1 MRTIAVIGAGIM
13 GHGLALVFALGGH
26 KVRLTDA
33 SAETLARVP
42 ELLAS
47 AVETLQE
54 AGEIDASWTPARID
68 EAIVRSASLEE
79 TVAGAEIV
87 IEAITERPE
96 AKRAVY
102 AELDRL
108 LPDTAIIASNTSY
121 LDVFPLIPAR
131 RQRRALIAHWYTP
144 PYIVDLVDIVPGPE
158 TDPAV
163 IEEMRALMEG
173 MGQKPIVLKR
183 FVSGYVANRIQ
194 SAISAE
200 VFRLLDEGVA
210 SPREIDDAIIH
221 GLSLRIPILGHL
233 AKADFTGLELVR
245 NALANATYEPP
256 PPRTHSEMVD
266 TLVGAGA
273 TGVMAGRGFFDWG
286 GRPAAELFRE
296 RDRRLLALKRA
307 MREIGPL
314 TGS

>member
-26 KVRLTDA
+26 RVRITDA

-47 AVETLQE
+47 AVATLHE
-54 AGEIDASWTPARID
+54 AGEVDGSWTPARID
-68 EAIVRSASLEE
+68 EAIARCASLEE
-79 TVAGAEIV
+79 TVAGA
-87 IEAITERPE
+87 
-96 AKRAVY
+96 
-102 AELDRL
+102 
-108 LPDTAIIASNTSY
+108 
-121 LDVFPLIPAR
+121 
-131 RQRRALIAHWYTP
+131 
-144 PYIVDLVDIVPGPE
+144 DLVDIVPGPQ

-200 VFRLLDEGVA
+200 VFRLLDEDVA

-221 GLSLRIPILGHL
+221 GLSL
-233 AKADFTGLELVR
+233 
-245 NALANATYEPP
+245 
-256 PPRTHSEMVD
+256 
-266 TLVGAGA
+266 
-273 TGVMAGRGFFDWG
+273 
-286 GRPAAELFRE
+286 
-296 RDRRLLALKRA
+296 
-307 MREIGPL
+307 
-314 TGS
+314 

>member
-1 MRTIAVIGAGIM
+1 MANIAVIGAGIM

-26 KVRLTDA
+26 KVRITDA
-33 SAETLARVP
+33 SADTLARVP

-47 AVETLQE
+47 ALATLRE
-54 AGEIDASWTPARID
+54 AGEVDASWTPARID
-68 EAIVRSASLEE
+68 EAVARSASLSEA
-79 TVAGAEIV
+79 VQGAEIV

-96 AKRAVY
+96 AKRALY

-108 LPDTAIIASNTSY
+108 LPDSAIVASNTSY
-121 LDVFPLIPAR
+121 LDVFPLMPER
-131 RQRRALIAHWYTP
+131 RLKRALIAHWYTP
-144 PYIVDLVDIVPGPE
+144 PYIVDLVDLVPGLE
-158 TDPAV
+158 TDPEV
-163 IEEMRALMEG
+163 IEHMRALMEA

-200 VFRLLDEGVA
+200 VYRLLDEGVA

-233 AKADFTGLELVR
+233 AKADFTGLELTR
-245 NALANATYEPP
+245 NALANGTYEPP
-256 PPRTHSEMVD
+256 PKRSHSEILDKLVD
-266 TLVGAGA
+266 SGA

-314 TGS
+314 TGT

>member
-1 MRTIAVIGAGIM
+1 MANIAVIGAGIM

-26 KVRLTDA
+26 KVRITDA
-33 SAETLARVP
+33 SADTLARVP

-47 AVETLQE
+47 AVETLRE
-54 AGEIDASWTPARID
+54 AGEVDASWTPARID
-68 EAIVRSASLEE
+68 EAVARSASLSEA
-79 TVAGAEIV
+79 VQGAEIV

-96 AKRAVY
+96 AKRALY

-108 LPDTAIIASNTSY
+108 LPDSAIVASNTSY
-121 LDVFPLIPAR
+121 LDVFPLMPER
-131 RQRRALIAHWYTP
+131 RLKRALIAHWYTP

-158 TDPAV
+158 TDPEV
-163 IEEMRALMEG
+163 IEHMRALMEA

-200 VFRLLDEGVA
+200 VYRLLDEGVA

-233 AKADFTGLELVR
+233 AKADFTGLELTR
-245 NALANATYEPP
+245 NALANGTYEPP
-256 PPRTHSEMVD
+256 PKRSHSEILDKLVD
-266 TLVGAGA
+266 SGA

-314 TGS
+314 TGT

>member
-1 MRTIAVIGAGIM
+1 MANIAVIGAGIM

-26 KVRLTDA
+26 KVRITDA

-47 AVETLQE
+47 AVETLRE
-54 AGEIDASWTPARID
+54 AGEVDASWTPARID
-68 EAIVRSASLEE
+68 EAVARSASLSEA
-79 TVAGAEIV
+79 VQGAEIV

-96 AKRAVY
+96 AKRALY

-108 LPDTAIIASNTSY
+108 LPDSAIVASNTSY
-121 LDVFPLIPAR
+121 LDVFPLMPER
-131 RQRRALIAHWYTP
+131 RLKRALIAHWYTP

-158 TDPAV
+158 TDPEV
-163 IEEMRALMEG
+163 IEHMRALMEA

-200 VFRLLDEGVA
+200 VYRLLDEGVA

-233 AKADFTGLELVR
+233 AKADFTGLELTR
-245 NALANATYEPP
+245 NALANGTYEPP
-256 PPRTHSEMVD
+256 PKRSHSEILDKLVD
-266 TLVGAGA
+266 SGA

-314 TGS
+314 TGT